1 MRIAAVSVA
10 RSDYGIY
17 RSVFAAITR
26 SPSLELT
33 VIAGAAH
40 LSERFGRTVDA
51 IRDDGFDVGAEVPMV
66 QDGDTPMDVARSVS
80 LGITGFSDA
89 FEHLRPNLVLL
100 LGDRYEMMAAALAA
114 TLHCLPIAHI
124 HGGELSFGAI
134 DDALRHAI
142 SKMSHLHFVTTS
154 EYRRRVIQMG
164 ERPERVHEVGAPGL
178 DLVAG
183 FAPLSID
190 ELNERFSI
198 QLKPGFVLCTY
209 HPVTLDA
216 DATISQFEHLLDSL
230 RAHGFQV
237 LFTMPNADAG
247 GLKIRESISSFLAT
261 SPGSFAVEN
270 MGTLGYFSAM
280 HHAAAMVGNSS
291 SGIIEAASFGLPV
304 LNIGRRQEG
313 RIRGKNVFDAGGTA
327 AIIDDALGKV
337 LDPAFKSSL
346 QNMANPYGAG
356 NSGEK
361 IAQILATIGDP
372 SQLLNKG
379 FHDI

>member
-17 RSVFAAITR
+17 RSVFAAITHA
-26 SPSLELT
+26 PSLELK

-51 IRDDGFDVGAEVPMV
+51 IRDDGYDVGAEVPMV

-80 LGITGFSDA
+80 QGITGFSEA
-89 FEHLRPNLVLL
+89 FEHLRPDLVLL

-142 SKMSHLHFVTTS
+142 TKMSHLHFVTTS
-154 EYRRRVIQMG
+154 DYRQRVIQMG
-164 ERPERVHEVGAPGL
+164 EKPERVHEVGAPGL
-178 DLVAG
+178 DSVAN
-183 FAPLSID
+183 FHPLSID
-190 ELNERFSI
+190 QLNERFAI
-198 QLKPGFVLCTY
+198 QLKPKFVICTY

-230 RAHGFQV
+230 RVRCCQV

-247 GLKIRESISSFLAT
+247 GLKIRECIASFLAT

-313 RIRGKNVFDAGGTA
+313 RIRGKNVVDAAGTVA
-327 AIIDDALGKV
+327 DIENALGKV
-337 LDPAFKSSL
+337 LDAALRSSL

-361 IAQILATIGDP
+361 IAQILATVGDP
-372 SQLLNKG
+372 QQLLSKG